1 MTEREPD
8 QELLAE
14 LLDESKPTSDSAAVE
29 DPILTR
35 RDEQKLLD
43 EANQVKPPTLAPSEI
58 SLDPL
63 HMSSRQGTTSAASF
77 GAEAIGIVR
86 RYPIP
91 ALLLAAGLVYLLTRR
106 RKP

>member
-8 QELLAE
+8 RELLAE
-14 LLDESKPTSDSAAVE
+14 LIDAPKPTSDAATD

-43 EANQVKPPTLAPSEI
+43 EANQVMPPTLAPSEI

-63 HMSSRQGTTSAASF
+63 HMSNGQHTTSAASF

-86 RYPIP
+86 RHPIP
-91 ALLLAAGLVYLLTRR
+91 ALLLAAGLVYLLARR
-106 RKP
+106 RLNR